1 MQSFEDVRSH
11 VASRWSLRANEPY
24 LISLDLKTTEG
35 RKQGVYLA
43 EINTDDGAPMLRIS
57 TPVAP
62 MGSLDGQRCLR
73 FNWEQRIGFLALSD
87 LDGEPF
93 LQLCENRRYVGLDE
107 QEVDRVIHEMGVLA
121 DSLENSLLAGQDLT

>member
-1 MQSFEDVRSH
+1 VQSFEEVRSH
-11 VASRWSLRANEPY
+11 VAARWSLRANEPY

-43 EINTDDGAPMLRIS
+43 EINTDDGPPMLRFS

-62 MGSLDGQRCLR
+62 MGSVEAQRCLR

-93 LQLCENRRYVGLDE
+93 LQLCENRRYSGLDGKE
-107 QEVDRVIHEMGVLA
+107 IERVIHELGVLA
-121 DSLENSLLAGQDLT
+121 DSLEESLLAGQDLT